1 MEQKHIRERK
11 NFSTVKKV
19 YDLVMALLILSV
31 AVLMF
36 FGDRWDIPQ
45 IRQMD
50 GLMRN
55 LFGGLCVLYG
65 GFRLYRALKKEE
77 VR

>member
-1 MEQKHIRERK
+1 MEQKHIRQRRS
-11 NFSTVKKV
+11 FSTVKRV

-36 FGDRWDIPQ
+36 FGSRWDIPQ
-45 IRQMD
+45 IAEMD
-50 GLMRN
+50 VVMRN

-77 VR
+77 GR

>member
-45 IRQMD
+45 IQQMD